1 MGWHFYGKEG
11 VPYALVPASPD
22 PLKGR
27 IILFLTAFFAAL
39 MVQMYVNH
47 YQSNV
52 VLDQLGRQTGNFH
65 SISQF
70 SSGICWTR
78 CSR

>member
-11 VPYALVPASPD
+11 VPYALAPASPD

-52 VLDQLGRQTGNFH
+52 VLDQLGRHTGNFH

>member
-1 MGWHFYGKEG
+1 MHWFQRH
-11 VPYALVPASPD
+11 LT
-22 PLKGR
+22 LKGR

-70 SSGICWTR
+70 SSGISWTR